1 MPSSLL
7 RRSLLSLAGLAATV
21 TFGFFITLA
30 YLFSA
35 GDYVVQPGSPA
46 YYVGISSVVRSLE
59 LPRGALEREYYG
71 TVGEGNKA
79 PQSQLGFQVAHDQ
92 VAEAWDG
99 MDEQLRRFGL
109 RPASTTAGDTDVFT
123 HGNTASVVPPM
134 REARYLSTQDELVV
148 LSAYASPDA
157 DPRGRVRFAITHFD

>member
-79 PQSQLGFQVAHDQ
+79 PQSQLGFQVDHDQ

-109 RPASTTAGDTDVFT
+109 RPASTTAGDT
-123 HGNTASVVPPM
+123 ASVLPPM

-148 LSAYASPDA
+148 LSAHASPDA

>member
-59 LPRGALEREYYG
+59 LPRGEEPGRAG
-71 TVGEGNKA
+71 TDDGHQMLAAMIDLQGWPPVR
-79 PQSQLGFQVAHDQ
+79 
-92 VAEAWDG
+92 WD
-99 MDEQLRRFGL
+99 
-109 RPASTTAGDTDVFT
+109 
-123 HGNTASVVPPM
+123 
-134 REARYLSTQDELVV
+134 
-148 LSAYASPDA
+148 
-157 DPRGRVRFAITHFD
+157 